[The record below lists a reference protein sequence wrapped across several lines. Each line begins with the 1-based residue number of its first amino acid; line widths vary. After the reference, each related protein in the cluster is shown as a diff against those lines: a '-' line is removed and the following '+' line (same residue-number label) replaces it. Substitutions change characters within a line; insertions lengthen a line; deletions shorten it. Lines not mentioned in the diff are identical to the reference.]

1 MHLKIIRLFVESV
14 LRYGL
19 PAEYI
24 GIVVEVSMS
33 IVFSVQTDFQKQKKQ
48 PEPKSIKKVFNI
60 LQTQFEYLSPKSN
73 AAKGGKVT
81 GDEFVGE
88 YQTLMD
94 QEFFNFVLYEVPWI
108 IT

>member
-33 IVFSVQTDFQKQKKQ
+33 IVFSVQTDFQKKKQ